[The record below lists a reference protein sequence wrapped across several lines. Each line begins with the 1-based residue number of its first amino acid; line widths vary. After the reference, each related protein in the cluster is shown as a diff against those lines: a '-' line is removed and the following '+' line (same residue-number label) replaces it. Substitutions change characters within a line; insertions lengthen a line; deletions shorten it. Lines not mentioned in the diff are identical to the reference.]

1 MSSRRELIRMSDE
14 EMTAFLDGRH
24 VLNVAT
30 HGPDGAIHLVAMWYG
45 FVGDHVAFVTF
56 AKSQKVRNLRR
67 DPRLTCLVEAGHS
80 YDELRGV
87 EIVGRAS
94 ISEDPDLLVAVGL
107 QVAQRYYGV
116 EDEADA
122 RAIALGLARKRVV
135 VEVVPERVVSWN
147 HSKLGGAY

>member
-1 MSSRRELIRMSDE
+1 MPSRRDLIRMSDE
-14 EMTAFLDGRH
+14 EVSTFLEGRH

-30 HGPDGAIHLVAMWYG
+30 RSPDGSIHLVAMWYG
-45 FVGDHVAFVTF
+45 FVGAHVAFVTF

-87 EIVGRAS
+87 EIVGRAELS
-94 ISEDPDLLVAVGL
+94 DDPDLLVAVGL
-107 QVAQRYYGV
+107 QVARRYYGV

-122 RAIALGLARKRVV
+122 RAIAEGLARKRVV
-135 VEVVPERVVSWN
+135 VEVVPDRIVSWN
-147 HSKLGGAY
+147 HDKLGGTY